1 METRIFGHAFLGC
14 ALSCVLTVAQATNGY
29 SPTGFGTANKGLAGA
44 GVALPQG
51 AMAAATNPAGQVY
64 IGNRFDLGVA
74 LFAPN
79 RGFTADNN
87 AGPPPMAPGD
97 PSSVPPGTY
106 DSRND
111 YFLIPHLGWSKQ
123 IDEVSSVG
131 VLVGANGG
139 MNTEYGS
146 AVWRNFTPPGAPP
159 QFVATAPTGVDFA
172 QLFMGVSYARK
183 LNEKHAVGI
192 MPIVAVQ
199 RFKAEGLE
207 PFEGLSVAPGKV
219 TNNDYDYSWGY
230 GVRVGWMGQLT
241 ERLTLGAS
249 AQSRLYMT
257 KFDDYAGLFAEQGD
271 FDVPPTVTAGLSFK
285 ATPEITLVA
294 DWQRI
299 FYSDVKALGNPN
311 DIPVGPDNLLGED
324 DGLGFGWNDIDIF
337 KLGVQWEYSP
347 KLTLRAGVS
356 HANQLFDNGESLF
369 NVLAPAT
376 VRTHASL
383 GMTYRFDRSS
393 NISFAYTHAFYE
405 KIKGQNPYFTG
416 PQTGSVQMDQNE
428 LEVSWTWLFD

>member
-1 METRIFGHAFLGC
+1 MDAMVFGRSVLVC
-14 ALSCVLTVAQATNGY
+14 ALSGVLTVAHATNGY
-29 SPTGFGTANKGLAGA
+29 SPTGFGTTNKGMAGA
-44 GVALPQG
+44 GVALPQD

-64 IGNRFDLGVA
+64 ISNRFDLGVA
-74 LFAPN
+74 LFAPD

-87 AGPPPMAPGD
+87 AAPVPPPPN
-97 PSSVPPGTY
+97 VPPGTY

-111 YFLIPHLGWSKQ
+111 YFLLPHLGWSKQ
-123 IDEVSSVG
+123 IDEVSSIG

-146 AVWRNFTPPGAPP
+146 AVWRNFNNPAG
-159 QFVATAPTGVDFA
+159 TASSPTGVDFA
-172 QLFMGVSYARK
+172 QLFMGVPYARK
-183 LNEKHAVGI
+183 LNEKHALGI

-207 PFEGLSVAPGKV
+207 PFQGMSQAPGKV
-219 TNNDYDYSWGY
+219 SNKGYDYSWGY

-285 ATPEITLVA
+285 ATPDITLVA

-299 FYSDVKALGNPN
+299 FYNDIKALGNPN
-311 DIPVGPDNLLGED
+311 DAAVGPGNLLGSD
-324 DGLGFGWNDIDIF
+324 DGLGFGWKDINIF
-337 KLGVQWEYSP
+337 KLGAQWEYSP

-356 HANQLFDNGESLF
+356 HADQLFDNGEALF

-393 NISFAYTHAFYE
+393 TLSLAYTHAFDE
-405 KIKGQNPYFTG
+405 KIKGQNPNFTG
-416 PQTGSVQMDQNE
+416 PQTGSVQMSQNE